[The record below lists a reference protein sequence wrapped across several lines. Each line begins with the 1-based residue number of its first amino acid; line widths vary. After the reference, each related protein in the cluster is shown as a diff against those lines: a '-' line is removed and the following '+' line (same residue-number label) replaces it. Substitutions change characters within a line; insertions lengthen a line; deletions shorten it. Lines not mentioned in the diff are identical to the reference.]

1 MRSFFPLLC
10 CLLSGPVLGAQP
22 SGGIREALAAFRSPE
37 DSTRT
42 KVWWFHGE
50 GPTTREG
57 ITADLAAFKAA
68 GVGGV
73 VYYDQVH
80 GSGEGALDAFSPQ
93 WWEMLKFSALE
104 AKRLGLSFEINLSNG
119 YVAGGPWITP
129 ETGMQRLCSSEAIV
143 RGGERPV
150 LDAPSNQDW
159 WRDIAVLAFPV
170 RPEDWQD
177 FPIEA
182 GSVETPPGFTAR
194 SITYTAPKSRK
205 SRNGAMN
212 FPDGPAE
219 EFYGMGFEPYGTV
232 GVLECSGDGFLWQP
246 VCELPRP
253 GGASGVAERTI
264 AFEPVRASFWRISEA
279 AEGLAGITLSSRARP
294 DRWQEKANYFSEFH
308 DAGRTPEYVDGVLD
322 PAGML
327 DLTDRLRPDGQLDW
341 TAPAGAW
348 LVLRV
353 AAESTGGKIKHG
365 RANLMGLECDKMSRE
380 AARLQFASYAGR
392 IIDTLSRI
400 GCKPLGVTMD
410 SHEAG
415 PQNWTPDFPRI
426 FRERNGYDLLPWLP
440 AMRGAVVGSPE
451 QTERFLRNLRR
462 TIADAV
468 TENYYGELDR
478 LCRAA
483 GVQFTAQA
491 TGNGLSLGADN
502 ITAKRAVMK
511 PQGEFWARDVHGSYD
526 IVDCASAAHLYGKPI
541 ASAEAFTDAKY
552 SDSPAVL
559 KQLAD
564 FAYSRN
570 INEFV
575 VCASAYQPALDA
587 VPGNVAVGRQYCLN
601 RNNPFWA
608 QSGPFWDYQARCAG
622 MLRQGEPVVDILV
635 YIGNDPPV
643 KTLAHLLPVIPEGY
657 NFDTTA
663 WDALEG
669 ASVIQEGSL
678 KGFPVAGLTP
688 ADTFPSAGAA
698 PAVEL
703 RLRSG
708 MRYRMLLI
716 QRNVVLSPEQR
727 ARIESWRAAGLPV
740 EEAAELPDIHT
751 PVSVPFAPDLAFHS
765 AGKLDDCVRFGHR
778 RLPDADVYFIYN
790 HSREAFSQE
799 VSVRTP
805 YRRLYRLDPLDG
817 SVAPVFSGRSDS
829 RVPEAEKSP
838 LREKLPSGGTAPT
851 VGLPDSKAAAS
862 AGGASTVGS
871 GHLQSF
877 SLELAPD
884 ESAFLVATDED
895 LLPASGVQNHP
906 LSHPAT
912 GKTSRRGANRPLLH
926 PARVLRGTWQVQFDP
941 KMGGPDGPVT
951 FRRLKDWAKST
962 DPRIRYYSGTA
973 VYTQSFRWRPPR
985 KGRAGERQYLQ
996 LDGLNWM
1003 ARVSVNGREAGTV
1016 WCSPWGLDITD
1027 YLCPGRN
1034 ELRLEVVNS
1043 LYNRMIGDAVE
1054 YPDDASGR
1062 SGSRLPEAEK
1072 SPFRKK
1078 LPSAGPYTRSS
1089 YPLVTADTPLVPS
1102 GLTGV
1107 SIRSF

>member
-1 MRSFFPLLC
+1 MKHLRILALCFPVCFSLA
-10 CLLSGPVLGAQP
+10 AQP
-22 SGGIREALAAFRSPE
+22 PGGIREALAAFRSPE
-37 DSTRT
+37 DGTRT

-50 GPTTREG
+50 TPTTREG
-57 ITADLAAFKAA
+57 ITADLEAFKAA

-80 GSGEGALDAFSPQ
+80 GDGAGALDAFSPQ

-150 LDAPSNQDW
+150 LNAPSAQSWWQDV
-159 WRDIAVLAFPV
+159 AVLAFPV
-170 RPEDWQD
+170 HPEEWLDL
-177 FPIEA
+177 PM
-182 GSVETPPGFTAR
+182 GSGAAAAPAGFTAR
-194 SITYTAPKSRK
+194 SITYTAPKARK

-212 FPDGPAE
+212 YPDGPAE
-219 EFYGMGFEPYGTV
+219 EFYGMGFVPYGTV
-232 GVLECSGDGFLWQP
+232 GVLESSEDGHSWQV

-279 AEGLAGITLSSRARP
+279 AEGLSGITLSSRPRP

-308 DAGRTPEYVDGVLD
+308 DAGSTPHYRDGVLD

-327 DLTDRLRPDGQLDW
+327 DLTHLLRPDGILDW
-341 TAPAGAW
+341 TAPAGTW
-348 LVLRV
+348 LVLRI

-392 IIDTLSRI
+392 IIDTLGRI
-400 GCKPLGVTMD
+400 GAKPIGVTMD

-415 PQNWTPDFPRI
+415 PQNWTPDFPHL

-440 AMRGAVVGSPE
+440 AMRGCIVESADRTE
-451 QTERFLRNLRR
+451 QFLKDLRR

-478 LCRAA
+478 LCREA

-502 ITAKRAVMK
+502 IGAKRLVSK

-564 FAYSRN
+564 FAYTRL

-587 VPGNVAVGRQYCLN
+587 VPGNVAAGRQYCLN
-601 RNNPFWA
+601 RNNTIWPL
-608 QSGPFWDYQARCAG
+608 SRPFWDYQARCAG
-622 MLRQGEPVVDILV
+622 LLRQGEPVVDILIYV
-635 YIGNDPPV
+635 GDDPPV

-669 ASVIQEGSL
+669 ATVQDGML
-678 KGFPVAGLTP
+678 V
-688 ADTFPSAGAA
+688 
-698 PAVEL
+698 
-703 RLRSG
+703 LRSG
-708 MRYRMLLI
+708 MSYRMLVI
-716 QRNVVLSPEQR
+716 QRNVSLTVKQR
-727 ARIESWRAAGLPV
+727 SMFDGWKAAGLPIHY
-740 EEAAELPDIHT
+740 AAVLDGIHA
-751 PVSVPFAPDLAFHS
+751 PVPVPFEPDLPFHS

-790 HSREAFSQE
+790 HSPKAFRQE
-799 VSVRTP
+799 IAVRTP
-805 YRRLYRLDPLDG
+805 YRNFYRLDPLDG
-817 SVAPVFSGRSDS
+817 SLT
-829 RVPEAEKSP
+829 P
-838 LREKLPSGGTAPT
+838 LT
-851 VGLPDSKAAAS
+851 PDS
-862 AGGASTVGS
+862 GPR
-871 GHLQSF
+871 
-877 SLELAPD
+877 LELAPD

-895 LLPASGVQNHP
+895 LLPAAGGQNHP
-906 LSHPAT
+906 LSPPAT
-912 GKTSRRGANRPLLH
+912 GKTGRRGAKRPFLH
-926 PARVLRGTWQVQFDP
+926 PGRTLRGAWQVQFDP
-941 KMGGPDGPVT
+941 KMGGPDAPVI
-951 FRRLKDWAKST
+951 FRRLKDWTKSA

-973 VYTQSFRWRPPR
+973 VYSRSFRWRPR
-985 KGRAGERQYLQ
+985 QKAGSGQRQYLQ

-1016 WCSPWGLDITD
+1016 WCSPWRLDITD
-1027 YLCPGRN
+1027 YLRPGRN
-1034 ELRLEVVNS
+1034 EIRLEVVNS
-1043 LYNRMIGDAVE
+1043 LYNRMIGDAIE
-1054 YPDDASGR
+1054 YPDAPAWD
-1062 SGSRLPEAEK
+1062 
-1072 SPFRKK
+1072 
-1078 LPSAGPYTRSS
+1078 PSKPADPSAAGPYTHSS
-1089 YPLVTADTPLVPS
+1089 YPLVEAGTAPVPS
-1102 GLTGV
+1102 GLRRAAIV
-1107 SIRSF
+1107 SR